1 MKRFPEVTLP
11 FFRLPPLKQTRW
23 NRHRLS
29 VCWPL
34 SARAN
39 CPRSLHVNKAH
50 LPERPGDATPRQLL
64 PSPHQGAPNPRPGS
78 FLSLQSPQHRPPS
91 NPGPRQVSK
100 AAGQYLLAS
109 AKIPQVQT
117 RRVSST
123 TTQPLQRLARL
134 QVPARRS

>member
-39 CPRSLHVNKAH
+39 RPRSLHVNKAH

-64 PSPHQGAPNPRPGS
+64 PSPHQGAPSPRPGQFPLTS
-78 FLSLQSPQHRPPS
+78 VPSAPPSLQPRPPPGLEGCGPVPVS
-91 NPGPRQVSK
+91 ECENTASPNPSS
-100 AAGQYLLAS
+100 LLNNDTAPTTSGAS
-109 AKIPQVQT
+109 A
-117 RRVSST
+117 SSG
-123 TTQPLQRLARL
+123 
-134 QVPARRS
+134 